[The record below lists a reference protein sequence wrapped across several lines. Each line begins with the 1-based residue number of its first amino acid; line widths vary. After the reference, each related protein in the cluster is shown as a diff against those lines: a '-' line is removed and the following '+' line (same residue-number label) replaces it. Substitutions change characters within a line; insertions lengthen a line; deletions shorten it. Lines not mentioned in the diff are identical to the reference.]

1 MRTVSL
7 TYTDNAQ
14 LGTFVQAQGLTHH
27 EHILIQV
34 FTGIIDRQ
42 FITELID
49 NLLSLLPQSKIIGA
63 TSDGIIDNNRILQL
77 DTLISFSVFD
87 TTFLETYIS
96 ENIPYS
102 YSLGQSLARQF
113 PSDKKIKA
121 AICLTDG
128 LHTNGEEFLN
138 GLSGVNRDVI
148 IAGGLAGD
156 NGQFKQTYVF
166 CDKGIASHGAVSAI
180 LWGND
185 LIVSNCNSFG
195 WQKIGKTLTITKCDK
210 NRVYTI
216 DGMNATEVYAKYLG
230 DEIRDKLPSTG
241 VEFPLIIQ
249 RDGVDTARAV
259 VRKHSDGSLSFAGN
273 LKEGEKVHFG
283 YGNTEHILYHREQ
296 VLNKTQMLPAE
307 SIFIYSCMARRRLLG
322 EHLKSELNLS
332 IDAVNVNGFF
342 TYGEFFH
349 SCNQAGLLN
358 QSLTLLTLSERP
370 GIRTYIPKV
379 TPPLEYN
386 DSVQTVNALSH
397 LIAQTTEELME
408 LNQKQ
413 KSIIQ
418 QEVAKNREKD
428 QLLLHQSKLAQMGE
442 MINMIAH
449 QWRQPLNTISSV
461 SSSLLL
467 KSQLNILDRET
478 LESKLKDINTYI
490 EHLSTTI
497 NDFREFFRPNR
508 EKEITDIV
516 EVISSLKS
524 IIGDQLLSDNISLEI
539 TIEHPLKPIFS
550 YPNEIKQVILNLIK
564 NAKDAIGS
572 YRKEHG
578 KIAIHVNTTDKYIS
592 IQITDNGGGIPE
604 KIREKIFE
612 PYFTTKEKDGTGI
625 GLYMSKVIVEQH
637 LEGSIEFHHAD
648 DGTEFVVKLP
658 AATDEKHKSI

>member
-1 MRTVSL
+1 MKTVNL
-7 TYTDNAQ
+7 IYTDNVQ
-14 LGTFVQAQGLTHH
+14 LGTFIHAHGLTHQ

-34 FTGIIDRQ
+34 FTGIIDKQ
-42 FITELID
+42 FITALIE
-49 NLLSLLPQSKIIGA
+49 NLLSLLPQSRIIGA
-63 TSDGIIDNNRILQL
+63 TSDGIIDNHRILQL
-77 DTLISFSVFD
+77 DTLISFSVFN
-87 TTFLETYIS
+87 TTVPETYIS
-96 ENIPYS
+96 ENPADS
-102 YSLGQSLARQF
+102 YRLGQSLAHQF
-113 PSDKKIKA
+113 PSDQKIKA

-138 GLSGVNRDVI
+138 GLSSINREVI

-166 CDKGIASHGAVSAI
+166 CDKGITSRGAVSAI
-180 LWGND
+180 LYGED
-185 LIVSNCNSFG
+185 LIVSNYNSFG
-195 WQKIGKTLTITKCDK
+195 WQKIGKTLTITKCNK

-249 RDGVDTARAV
+249 RDGIDTARAV
-259 VRKHSDGSLSFAGN
+259 VKKHSDGSLSFAGN

-283 YGNTEHILYHREQ
+283 YGNTEHILFHREQ
-296 VLNKTQMLPAE
+296 VISKTQMLPAE

-332 IDAVNVNGFF
+332 LNTVNVNGFF

-349 SCNQAGLLN
+349 SCSQAGLLN
-358 QSLTLLTLSERP
+358 QSLTLLILSESP
-370 GIRTYIPKV
+370 GIRTYPSKD
-379 TPPLEYN
+379 TPQVKYN

-397 LIAQTTEELME
+397 LIAQTTEELTE
-408 LNQKQ
+408 LNQRQ
-413 KSIIQ
+413 ESIIRH
-418 QEVAKNREKD
+418 EVAKNREKD

-467 KSQLNILDRET
+467 KSQLHILDQGI
-478 LESKLKDINTYI
+478 LESKLRDINTYI

-524 IIGDQLLSDNISLEI
+524 IIGDQLNSDNISLEI
-539 TIEHPLKPIFS
+539 IIEHPLKPIFS

-564 NAKDAIGS
+564 NATDAINS
-572 YRKEHG
+572 HCTAKG
-578 KIAIHVNTTDKYIS
+578 KITIHVKASGKYIS
-592 IQITDNGGGIPE
+592 ISITDNGGGIPAG
-604 KIREKIFE
+604 IREKVFE
-612 PYFTTKEKDGTGI
+612 AYFTTKEKDGTGI
-625 GLYMSKVIVEQH
+625 GLYMSNVIVKQH
-637 LEGSIEFHHAD
+637 LNGSLAFHNTH
-648 DGTEFVVKLP
+648 DGTAFVIKLP
-658 AATDEKHKSI
+658 AASETEP

>member
-1 MRTVSL
+1 MKTFNL
-7 TYTDNAQ
+7 TYTDDTALERFIHAHRLAHQ
-14 LGTFVQAQGLTHH
+14 

-34 FTGIIDRQ
+34 FTGIIDKQ
-42 FITELID
+42 FIAALIK
-49 NLLSLLPQSKIIGA
+49 NLLALLPQGRLIGA

-77 DTLISFSVFD
+77 DTLISFSVFER
-87 TTFLETYIS
+87 TLPESYIS
-96 ENIPYS
+96 ENTTDS

-113 PSDKKIKA
+113 PSHQKIKA

-138 GLSGVNRDVI
+138 GLSSINHDVM

-156 NGQFKQTYVF
+156 NGQFKETYVF
-166 CDKGIASHGAVSAI
+166 CDKGITSRGAVSAI
-180 LWGND
+180 LLGED
-185 LIVSNCNSFG
+185 LIVSNYNSFG

-249 RDGVDTARAV
+249 RDGIDTARAV
-259 VRKHSDGSLSFAGN
+259 VKKHSDGSLSFAGN

-332 IDAVNVNGFF
+332 LDAVNVSGFF

-358 QSLTLLTLSERP
+358 QSLTLLILSERA
-370 GIRTYIPKV
+370 GIRTYVPKV
-379 TPPLEYN
+379 IPPVEYN

-408 LNQKQ
+408 LNRKQ
-413 KSIIQ
+413 ESIIR

-449 QWRQPLNTISSV
+449 QWRQPLNAISSV

-524 IIGDQLLSDNISLEI
+524 IIGDQLISDNISLEI

-564 NAKDAIGS
+564 NAKDAIKS
-572 YRKEHG
+572 HSPANG
-578 KIAIHVNTTDKYIS
+578 KITIHVKASGKHIAIS
-592 IQITDNGGGIPE
+592 VTDNGGGIPTE
-604 KIREKIFE
+604 VREKIFE
-612 PYFTTKEKDGTGI
+612 PYFTTKEQDGTGI
-625 GLYMSKVIVEQH
+625 GLYMSNVIVRQH
-637 LEGSIEFHHAD
+637 LNGSLAFYNTQ
-648 DGTEFVVKLP
+648 DGTTFVIKLP
-658 AATDEKHKSI
+658 TVPETGP

>member
-1 MRTVSL
+1 MKTVNL

-14 LGTFVQAQGLTHH
+14 LGTFIHQHDLAHQ

-34 FTGIIDRQ
+34 FTGIIDEQ
-42 FITELID
+42 FIAALIE
-49 NLLSLLPQSKIIGA
+49 NLLFHLPQSRIIGA

-77 DTLISFSVFD
+77 DTLISFSVFN
-87 TTFLETYIS
+87 TTASETYIS
-96 ENIPYS
+96 ENPADS

-113 PSDKKIKA
+113 PSEKEIKA

-138 GLSGVNRDVI
+138 GLSSINSEVI

-166 CDKGIASHGAVSAI
+166 CDKGITSCGAVSAI
-180 LWGND
+180 LYGDD
-185 LIVSNCNSFG
+185 LIVSNYNSFG

-249 RDGVDTARAV
+249 RDGIDTARAV
-259 VRKHSDGSLSFAGN
+259 VKKHSDGSLSFAGN

-296 VLNKTQMLPAE
+296 VLNKTQMLPTE

-332 IDAVNVNGFF
+332 LNAVNVNGFF

-349 SCNQAGLLN
+349 SCNQPGLLN
-358 QSLTLLTLSERP
+358 QSLTLLILSESP
-370 GIRTYIPKV
+370 GIRAYTPKG
-379 TPPLEYN
+379 TPPVEYN

-408 LNQKQ
+408 LNRRQ
-413 KSIIQ
+413 KSIIR

-467 KSQLNILDRET
+467 KSQLDILDQEI
-478 LESKLKDINTYI
+478 LESKLRDINTYI

-497 NDFREFFRPNR
+497 NDFREFFKPNR

-524 IIGDQLLSDNISLEI
+524 IIGDQLYSDNISLEI
-539 TIEHPLKPIFS
+539 IIDHPVKPIFS

-564 NAKDAIGS
+564 NAKDAIS
-572 YRKEHG
+572 SHCTAKG
-578 KIAIHVNTTDKYIS
+578 KITIRVNASETHIS
-592 IQITDNGGGIPE
+592 ISITDNGGGIPAE
-604 KIREKIFE
+604 IREKIFE

-625 GLYMSKVIVEQH
+625 GLYMSNVIVKQH
-637 LEGSIEFHHAD
+637 LNGSLAFYSTQ
-648 DGTEFVVKLP
+648 DGTTFVIKLP
-658 AATDEKHKSI
+658 VVTETMQ